1 MNSIGKLS
9 STVDAKKIESL
20 INKCIAYSNDQYQSD
35 FGPLPDPIPLRQ
47 FDSPTL
53 RDLRKVLENNEA
65 QLIGQNVDGGEVMS
79 SFELEEL
86 CLAMLDELPE
96 LSYDYLG
103 NTIVQNC
110 LLWLNH
116 HWLS

>member
-1 MNSIGKLS
+1 MIC
-9 STVDAKKIESL
+9 V
-20 INKCIAYSNDQYQSD
+20 
-35 FGPLPDPIPLRQ
+35 
-47 FDSPTL
+47 
-53 RDLRKVLENNEA
+53 KVLENNEA

-103 NTIVQNC
+103 NTIVQKLFTLVESSLVKLMMVKEVAPYLTQLGIHKMGHGQYKNYQFMSFR
-110 LLWLNH
+110 LPTDVS
-116 HWLS
+116 HWC

>member
-1 MNSIGKLS
+1 M
-9 STVDAKKIESL
+9 
-20 INKCIAYSNDQYQSD
+20 
-35 FGPLPDPIPLRQ
+35 
-47 FDSPTL
+47 

-86 CLAMLDELPE
+86 CLAMFDELPE

-103 NTIVQNC
+103 NTIVQK
-110 LLWLNH
+110 LFTLVESSLVK
-116 HWLS
+116 LMMVKEVVLI

>member
-1 MNSIGKLS
+1 MIH
-9 STVDAKKIESL
+9 
-20 INKCIAYSNDQYQSD
+20 
-35 FGPLPDPIPLRQ
+35 P
-47 FDSPTL
+47 L
-53 RDLRKVLENNEA
+53 RDLRKSIRNNEA